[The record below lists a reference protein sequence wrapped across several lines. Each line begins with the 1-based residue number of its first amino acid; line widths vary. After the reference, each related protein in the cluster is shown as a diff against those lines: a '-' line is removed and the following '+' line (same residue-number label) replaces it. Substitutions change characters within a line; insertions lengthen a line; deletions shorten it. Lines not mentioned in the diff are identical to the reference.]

1 MLENLNHTRV
11 SFVMSAFNAEE
22 CIEKSIE
29 SILSQTY
36 KNFELIIV
44 DDGSKDETLKILKNK
59 AKKDKRIKILVN
71 KINLGLTQSLINAIK
86 QTSSEIIV
94 RQDAD
99 EVSKNNRLERL
110 LKYYDDKSVVA
121 VGSNCMN
128 IYSNNLQSSWGYLD
142 ENQIKNIIK
151 YKTIFP
157 HGSSS
162 FRVNSYYQVKGYDI
176 NYKTCQDFDLWNKL
190 FKTGRILMCKDI
202 LLERYILKNS
212 ISKKRKFR
220 QFLDSLKIRM
230 TYNNPFNI
238 KIYVLSL
245 IYFII
250 SFIPENIYFIIK
262 KYL

>member
-1 MLENLNHTRV
+1 MKKKNLV
-11 SFVMSAFNAEE
+11 
-22 CIEKSIE
+22 
-29 SILSQTY
+29 
-36 KNFELIIV
+36 
-44 DDGSKDETLKILKNK
+44 
-59 AKKDKRIKILVN
+59 
-71 KINLGLTQSLINAIK
+71 
-86 QTSSEIIV
+86 
-94 RQDAD
+94 
-99 EVSKNNRLERL
+99 
-110 LKYYDDKSVVA
+110 KYYDDKSVVA

-162 FRVNSYYQVKGYDI
+162 FRANNYYQVKGYDI

-212 ISKKRKFR
+212 ISKKRRFR

>member
-1 MLENLNHTRV
+1 MLKNTNHTKA
-11 SFVMSAFNAEE
+11 SFVMSVLNGGEYL
-22 CIEKSIE
+22 EKSIE

-99 EVSKNNRLERL
+99 EVSKKNRLEKL

-121 VGSNCMN
+121 VGSNCIN

-142 ENQIKNIIK
+142 ENQIKNKIK

-162 FRVNSYYQVKGYDI
+162 FRANRYYQVKGYDT

-190 FKTGRILMCKDI
+190 FKTGRILMCKEI

-212 ISKKRKFR
+212 ISKKRRFR
-220 QFLDSLKIRM
+220 QLLDSLKIRT